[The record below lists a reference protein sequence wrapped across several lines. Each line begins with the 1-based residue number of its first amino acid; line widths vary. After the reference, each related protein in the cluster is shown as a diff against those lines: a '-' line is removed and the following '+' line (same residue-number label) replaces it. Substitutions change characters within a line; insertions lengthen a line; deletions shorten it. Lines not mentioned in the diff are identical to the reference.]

1 MTKTCWTA
9 RSWATKI
16 TCWNYLAMA
25 SMKIQISQV
34 SGKKTPPSP
43 SFFPNGGHLTLEKG
57 HLKRPKRSLGRNHL
71 QFLLLKPFNVG
82 LPSLKVHPPCLNHQ
96 KINWK
101 MGLTI
106 WEGFQLEN
114 VKHGNIWWSIASGWF
129 RKNIIQ
135 RHCIVVRVAS
145 SDIWRKFQTNTC
157 IWFIDIDMHICLERW
172 QFVDC
177 WQDCDEYQNDPFAF
191 VFVCGEFD
199 AK

>member
-34 SGKKTPPSP
+34 SGKKNTTITQFLPKWR
-43 SFFPNGGHLTLEKG
+43 SFNPW
-57 HLKRPKRSLGRNHL
+57 KRSLKTPKKVTRKEPSPVSAVETL
-71 QFLLLKPFNVG
+71 QCWVAFIESP
-82 LPSLKVHPPCLNHQ
+82 PSMFEPSKNQLE
-96 KINWK
+96 

-106 WEGFQLEN
+106 WEGFQLED

-157 IWFIDIDMHICLERW
+157 IWLIDIDMHICLERW